1 MTPPHF
7 DLEVWGLRPLNSSP
21 RYPNYASG
29 RIIYTSTLCFG
40 GMGIRTPD
48 LLIANETLYQ
58 LSYTPNEK
66 TLMLT
71 TPHFNPPYPKN
82 YN

>member
-1 MTPPHF
+1 
-7 DLEVWGLRPLNSSP
+7 
-21 RYPNYASG
+21 
-29 RIIYTSTLCFG
+29 
-40 GMGIRTPD
+40 MGIRTPD

-66 TLMLT
+66 TLILT
-71 TPHFNPPYPKN
+71 TPHFNPRNPKN